1 MKSLTSGIIK
11 EAREQ
16 GRFALL
22 ETEAKDIC
30 REYGIPT
37 TKQRIAKSTIG
48 ALKISQDIGF
58 PVVLKIVSP
67 DIIHKT
73 EIGGVILDV
82 KNAKEVRESFAKI
95 LDNVR
100 KRKPE
105 ASIVGV
111 MVQEAAPKSTEV
123 IVGAVKDPNF
133 GPTIM
138 FGLGGTYVEVL
149 EDIVYR
155 VAPITKKEAE
165 DMVKEIKAYPIL
177 SGYRGG
183 KADVNAIID
192 ILLKVSELVT
202 DFPEIR
208 EIDLNPIMVYEKGAK
223 TVDAR
228 IILSK

>member
-1 MKSLTSGIIK
+1 MKPLTSGIIK
-11 EAREQ
+11 EALEQ
-16 GRFALL
+16 GRFVLL

-30 REYGIPT
+30 MEYGIPT

-48 ALKISQDIGF
+48 ALEISQDVGF

-73 EIGGVILDV
+73 EIGGVMLDV
-82 KNAKEVRESFAKI
+82 KNAKEVREAFAKI

-105 ASIVGV
+105 ARIVGV
-111 MVQEAAPKSTEV
+111 MVQETAPKSTEV
-123 IVGAVKDPNF
+123 IVGAFIDPNF

-138 FGLGGTYVEVL
+138 FGLGGIYVEML

-165 DMVKEIKAYPIL
+165 DMVREIKAYQIL
-177 SGYRGG
+177 SGYRGR
-183 KADVNAIID
+183 KADINAIID
-192 ILLKVSELVT
+192 ILLKISELVINC
-202 DFPEIR
+202 PEIR